1 MYKKTNRKI
10 YSKINQELKRI
21 VKDIETDD
29 RFDCLAKT
37 NAFITMKHLKPN
49 FRSNPKRLLI
59 NSEKENWQDKQTFPW
74 IY

>member
-10 YSKINQELKRI
+10 YCKINQALKRI

-37 NAFITMKHLKPN
+37 NAFITMKHHKPN
-49 FRSNPKRLLI
+49 FR
-59 NSEKENWQDKQTFPW
+59 
-74 IY
+74 